1 MKRKN
6 NLYMNICNIENIM
19 QAFNEVCKNTKNK
32 RKVNNYREYKCIY
45 ISRIYNT
52 LKNKEY
58 KVGKYN
64 VFTIYEPKKRR
75 IVSQNMFDKIV
86 NHLVARQILIPTLIP
101 CLINQNV
108 ASRKEMGTSK
118 ALEYFYKYRDICNC
132 KYKDYYILK
141 CDIKGFFYN
150 VDHEKLKEKV
160 SSRIKDKDALKIVFD
175 IIDSEESG
183 IPIGNMTS
191 QILAI
196 FYLNDMDHFIK
207 ENLKIKYYV
216 RYQDDFILFHK
227 SKKYLKKCLKEII
240 KFLEKEKLELNRKSK
255 IYKNTNHFIYL
266 GKDRNGRS
274 AKYRQVNRK
283 IKKRIYL
290 YKNKEINIMSL
301 TNTIMCYKN
310 IYNNRINTSNINK
323 NARFIPCILIVQ

>member
-1 MKRKN
+1 MKRKD
-6 NLYMNICNIENIM
+6 NLYVNLYNIENIIK
-19 QAFNEVCKNTKNK
+19 AFNEVCKNTKNK
-32 RKVNNYREYKCIY
+32 RKVNNYKEYKCIY

-75 IVSQNMFDKIV
+75 IVSQNMFDKTV
-86 NHLVARQILIPTLIP
+86 NHLVAKHILIPSLIP
-101 CLINQNV
+101 CLIDQNV
-108 ASRKEMGTSK
+108 ASRSQMGTGK
-118 ALEYFYKYRDICNC
+118 ALEYFNKYINICNYKY
-132 KYKDYYILK
+132 KSYYILK

-150 VDHEKLKEKV
+150 INHEILKEKLQT
-160 SSRIKDKDALKIVFD
+160 RIKDKDAVKIIFD

-207 ENLKIKYYV
+207 EKLKIKYYV
-216 RYQDDFILFHK
+216 RYQDDFILFHQ
-227 SKKYLKKCLKEII
+227 SKEYLKECLEKIN
-240 KFLEKEKLELNRKSK
+240 KFLEKEKLELNKKSR
-255 IYKNTNHFIYL
+255 IYKNTNNFIYL
-266 GKDRNGRS
+266 GRNRKGKY

-290 YKNKEINIMSL
+290 YKKKKIDLISL
-301 TNTIMCYKN
+301 TDTLMSYKN
-310 IYNNRINTSNINK
+310 LYYWNCGN
-323 NARFIPCILIVQ
+323 F

>member
-6 NLYMNICNIENIM
+6 NLYANLYNIENIIK
-19 QAFNEVCKNTKNK
+19 AFNEVCKNTKNK
-32 RKVNNYREYKCIY
+32 RKVNNYKSYKCIH

-58 KVGKYN
+58 KVGEYN

-75 IVSQNMFDKIV
+75 IVSQNLFDKTI
-86 NHLVARQILIPTLIP
+86 NHLVSRHILIPTLMP
-101 CLINQNV
+101 CLIDQNV

-118 ALEYFYKYRDICNC
+118 AIEYFNKYRNICN
-132 KYKDYYILK
+132 YQYRDYYVLK

-150 VDHEKLKEKV
+150 INHDILKEKLKK
-160 SSRIKDKDALKIVFD
+160 RIKDSEALNIVFK

-191 QILAI
+191 QILAV

-207 ENLKIKYYV
+207 EELKIKYYV

-227 SKKYLKKCLKEII
+227 SKEYLKMCLEEII
-240 KFLEKEKLELNRKSK
+240 KFLEKEKLELNNKSR
-255 IYKNTNHFIYL
+255 IYKNTNRFIYL
-266 GKDRNGRS
+266 GRNPKGKC
-274 AKYRQVNRK
+274 AKYREVGRK
-283 IKKRIYL
+283 IKKRLYL
-290 YKNKEINIMSL
+290 YKNKKINIMSL
-301 TNTIMCYKN
+301 TNTIMCYKHSYPN
-310 IYNNRINTSNINK
+310 YNFFYS
-323 NARFIPCILIVQ
+323 